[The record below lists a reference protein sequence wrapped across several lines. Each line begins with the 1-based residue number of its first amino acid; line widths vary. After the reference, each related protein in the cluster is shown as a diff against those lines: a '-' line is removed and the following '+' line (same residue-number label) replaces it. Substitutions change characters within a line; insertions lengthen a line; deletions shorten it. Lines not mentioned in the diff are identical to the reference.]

1 LLLLVAHL
9 VQDDRPNSRLAP
21 RRSLSLKI
29 PALSSG
35 DPGTVLIHNLSEH
48 GLRVETGAGLSV
60 EEIIRVVLPEAGS
73 VDARVVWTDGCFAG
87 CRFLSPVPKTAVSA
101 ALLRSPAANVPE
113 SVELP
118 PISPF
123 VGIDQRLE
131 IDRIE
136 ADYEARKDSEAALLF
151 ALLIALL
158 VAVLFIVALVRL
170 TLGG

>member
-1 LLLLVAHL
+1 LLVAHL
-9 VQDDRPNSRLAP
+9 VQDTRPNSRLAS
-21 RRSLSLKI
+21 RRTLRLKV
-29 PALSSG
+29 PALSSD
-35 DPGTVLIHNLSEH
+35 DPGSVIIHNLSEH
-48 GLRVETGAGLSV
+48 GLRIETGAGLSV

-87 CRFLSPVPKTAVSA
+87 CRFLSPVPKAAVSA
-101 ALLRSPAANVPE
+101 ALLRSPAAKVPE
-113 SVELP
+113 PVGLP
-118 PISPF
+118 ALSPF
-123 VGIDQRLE
+123 IGVEQRLE

-158 VAVLFIVALVRL
+158 VTVLFIVALVRL